1 MRYRTPSC
9 IILVLSALL
18 CLWPVPAQAK
28 FIIEFA
34 DGHRMTVNNYE
45 ENGKT
50 VKVYTSLGS
59 FAFQKNDIVKITDLD
74 PEKKTKKPVAVAK
87 APSTPTPAPT
97 KERVEAI
104 PVERPSKTSPTHSRE
119 SSPLE
124 NVAAQ
129 VEDGLFRMRYVFAL
143 VAGVKALKIFFAASA
158 R

>member
-1 MRYRTPSC
+1 MRHHTPFR

-45 ENGKT
+45 ENGNT

-59 FAFQKNDIVKITDLD
+59 FAFQKSDIVKITDLD
-74 PEKKTKKPVAVAK
+74 PGKKTKKPVASAK
-87 APSTPTPAPT
+87 APALTTAAPT
-97 KERVEAI
+97 KERVEAA
-104 PVERPSKTSPTHSRE
+104 PVERPAKTSPIPSRE

-124 NVAAQ
+124 GVAAQ